1 MRVDMRLSSVA
12 LLLLWLLLPS
22 TLLAGRVSTSGQ
34 STQIGDATSKLNAAF
49 ADVQNANSEGV
60 SAAKISELSD
70 ELNTALSYRE
80 TAVLLNENGNL
91 TGSDYYSS
99 LSGNLSSRVSAE
111 ARELEANA
119 NSQLLLGRLLAA
131 LVVELAA
138 IFSALLLVEFHR
150 IKGFVRKR
158 RMQRMGFR

>member
-1 MRVDMRLSSVA
+1 MRLSSVA
-12 LLLLWLLLPS
+12 HFLVCCLLLS
-22 TLLAGRVSTSGQ
+22 NLLAVPVSTSAPSIQ
-34 STQIGDATSKLNAAF
+34 MADATNKLNAAF
-49 ADVQNANSEGV
+49 TDVQNANSEGV

-91 TGSDYYSS
+91 TGSDYYWS

-138 IFSALLLVEFHR
+138 IFSALLLVEFHS

>member
-1 MRVDMRLSSVA
+1 MRLSSVA
-12 LLLLWLLLPS
+12 HFLVCCLLLS
-22 TLLAGRVSTSGQ
+22 NLLAVPVSTSAPSIQ
-34 STQIGDATSKLNAAF
+34 MADATNKLNAAF
-49 ADVQNANSEGV
+49 TDVQNANSEGV

-111 ARELEANA
+111 ARELGASA